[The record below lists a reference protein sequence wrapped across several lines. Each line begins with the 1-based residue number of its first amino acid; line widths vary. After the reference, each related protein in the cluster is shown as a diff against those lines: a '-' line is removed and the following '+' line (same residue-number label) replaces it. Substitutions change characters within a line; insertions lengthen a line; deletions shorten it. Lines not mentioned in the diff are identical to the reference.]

1 MIDCNLENQNAIIHF
16 QIFQQT
22 DQNQSHTSIGLTYRN
37 VHILADTHLWKHS
50 VKQTGQV
57 AEEKSSYTNLDVK
70 KVFNTKG
77 TEMS

>member
-37 VHILADTHLWKHS
+37 VHILADTHL
-50 VKQTGQV
+50 
-57 AEEKSSYTNLDVK
+57 
-70 KVFNTKG
+70 
-77 TEMS
+77 